1 MPGRPRKPSAIMEA
15 SGAFDRDPQR
25 RRKDPETTGE
35 LGRPPRHLKPDRAK
49 IWKEIAK
56 NLPVGVARN
65 ADRLAFEILV
75 ELTFQ
80 FRFGEVTGAQLSNMS
95 SLIARF
101 GGTPSDRAKVAQPVS
116 TKVDATNPFTEFL

>member
-1 MPGRPRKPSAIMEA
+1 MEA

-49 IWKEIAK
+49 IWKELAK
-56 NLPVGVARN
+56 VLPVGVGRN
-65 ADRLAFEILV
+65 CDRLAFEVLV

-80 FRFGEVTGAQLSNMS
+80 FRHNEVTGAQLSNMT
-95 SLIARF
+95 SLISKF
-101 GGTPSDRAKVAQPVS
+101 GIDPASRSKVAQPVS
-116 TKVDATNPFTEFL
+116 TRDEDNPFREFVS